1 LRLQVIPFEPTHL
14 HAVGD
19 LFAATWDR
27 PRSEAF
33 LRWRLLD
40 WPGHHGVVALRP
52 SGECVAFIS
61 AARRL
66 YRYPDG
72 VVGPVS
78 ETLDWIAH
86 PDLQGAGLGIRVL
99 QKLMALNKAEG
110 VPLLTVGGT
119 EDTRAL
125 VPRLGWVEVGDAP
138 SFLLPLAGD
147 ALDEQWG
154 RLSQEKLNQSERLG
168 GLVRRFPRVFTVA
181 THLAT
186 AVAGRTWFAHPP
198 RVAAPP
204 GGRVVAVAPGV
215 NHMVQGVERGS
226 APGVNHMVQGVERVP
241 APGANHMVR
250 GVERGSAPGANHMVQ
265 GVERGSA
272 PGVNH
277 MVQGVERGSAPGVNH
292 MVQGVERGS
301 APGVNH
307 MVQPGAEPDRALF
320 AGFAGTTPLP
330 VPGRD
335 TWLTRCPGGGPHVF
349 LRFEIDGH
357 LVGHSHARL
366 HHEGADIVD
375 IFSMNPELYPWLVQ
389 ATVARLL
396 PHRPRL
402 IRTRASLPALQA
414 ALTQQRFLRGG
425 PVPVLCFAAGGRLP
439 EAPLHLT
446 RGSADE
452 PVLPYPMERL
462 RSGTGRD

>member
-1 LRLQVIPFEPTHL
+1 
-14 HAVGD
+14 
-19 LFAATWDR
+19 
-27 PRSEAF
+27 
-33 LRWRLLD
+33 
-40 WPGHHGVVALRP
+40 
-52 SGECVAFIS
+52 
-61 AARRL
+61 
-66 YRYPDG
+66 
-72 VVGPVS
+72 
-78 ETLDWIAH
+78 
-86 PDLQGAGLGIRVL
+86 
-99 QKLMALNKAEG
+99 
-110 VPLLTVGGT
+110 
-119 EDTRAL
+119 
-125 VPRLGWVEVGDAP
+125 
-138 SFLLPLAGD
+138 
-147 ALDEQWG
+147 
-154 RLSQEKLNQSERLG
+154 
-168 GLVRRFPRVFTVA
+168 
-181 THLAT
+181 
-186 AVAGRTWFAHPP
+186 
-198 RVAAPP
+198 
-204 GGRVVAVAPGV
+204 
-215 NHMVQGVERGS
+215 
-226 APGVNHMVQGVERVP
+226 
-241 APGANHMVR
+241 
-250 GVERGSAPGANHMVQ
+250 
-265 GVERGSA
+265 
-272 PGVNH
+272 
-277 MVQGVERGSAPGVNH
+277 
-292 MVQGVERGS
+292 
-301 APGVNH
+301 

>member
-1 LRLQVIPFEPTHL
+1 LRLQVVPFEPTHL
-14 HAVGD
+14 YAVGD

-27 PRSEAF
+27 PRGEAF

-72 VVGPVS
+72 VVLPVS
-78 ETLDWIAH
+78 ETLDWIAR
-86 PDLQGAGLGIRVL
+86 PELQGAGLGIRVL

-154 RLSQEKLNQSERLG
+154 RWAQEKLSESGRLG
-168 GLVRRFPRVFTVA
+168 RWVRRSPRVFEAA

-186 AVAGRTWFAHPP
+186 GVAGRAWFGHPP
-198 RVAAPP
+198 RVVAPR
-204 GGRVVAVAPGV
+204 GGRVVGVAPGG
-215 NHMVQGVERGS
+215 NHVVQGVEGAP
-226 APGVNHMVQGVERVP
+226 APGGNHEVQGVKGAFAPGGNHVVQGVEGAF
-241 APGANHMVR
+241 APGGNHV
-250 GVERGSAPGANHMVQ
+250 VQ
-265 GVERGSA
+265 GVEA
-272 PGVNH
+272 P
-277 MVQGVERGSAPGVNH
+277 
-292 MVQGVERGS
+292 
-301 APGVNH
+301 
-307 MVQPGAEPDRALF
+307 LF
-320 AGFAGTTPLP
+320 DSFRGTTPLP